1 VIERAIDDLANG
13 EVVEIISW
21 KSLAVGGRVVIET
34 ICEEIRARDLFIADV
49 TALNPNVLFELG
61 YAIAHRKR
69 VWLVLDPNIEKAKL
83 DFERFQLLTTIGYCP
98 YSNSHE
104 ITAGFYREQ
113 PFEHLDQALYD
124 ELANSAAPISN
135 RDALLYLKSQV
146 NTEATIRIA
155 RKVGS
160 GPLKSVIDDP
170 TEIRVQPLSWY
181 AQQVTSSFAVVCHL
195 LATDYQNW
203 ELHNAKHALVA
214 GLAHGLSKPLLMLG
228 HEPYVSPID
237 YRDLLRVH
245 RTAAATEAIFN
256 EWLLPLIEQYEKR
269 RAQGLQYEAEARAKG
284 ELRNIAIGDPV
295 AEFESDSIPDYFVE
309 TAAYSESLRS
319 KHSILVGRKGAGK
332 TATLYKLSQELGAD
346 PRNHI
351 CIIKPVDYEL
361 EGLLDMLRQEIP
373 RAEKGYLVES
383 FWKFLVYTELTKS
396 VYDELLSKPDYY
408 VRTDD
413 ESRLCEF
420 VEQHRSLITSE
431 FSARLEAVVTR
442 LVDLKTRGS
451 SEQQRVRISE
461 RLHSEMIGKLRVL
474 LGKVLVA
481 KSKVVILVDNLD
493 KAWTASADL
502 ELLSEFLYSL
512 LGVSDRVAQEFSKD
526 ASRLNPINLYFTL
539 FLRSDIHAS
548 MIRFARERDK
558 LPVRRLTWQD
568 PELLRRVVEERFLA
582 SGAHVTHPVEVWDR
596 YFTPTLRGTPT
607 RECLMEVILPRP
619 RDLIYLVKASL
630 EFAINRGHAR
640 IEEKDLLA
648 GLEQYSRFALDS
660 LLVEAAPRIPTIEA
674 LLLNL
679 VGGPDVVTEET
690 LRREMMAAGYKPEQ
704 LDSVLDALGELT
716 FLGYEVASGRFEFLY
731 ELDSAAKVLSMA
743 RKTADESNGGIR
755 RFFIHPAYHP
765 YLELRPTATAPGQL
779 AIEM

>member
-1 VIERAIDDLANG
+1 MRFVDGVNAEAEGGLFRPSGPVLNSCCSRGQVGIELDSGVYNGPMRPLTTCFVAYPSAPISRAESIERAIEELDSG
-13 EVVEIISW
+13 GVVQIIGW

-34 ICEEIRARDLFIADV
+34 ICEEIRTRDLFIADV
-49 TALNPNVLFELG
+49 TTLNPNVLFELG

-69 VWLVLDPNIEKAKL
+69 VWLVLDPNIERARL

-113 PFEHLDQALYD
+113 PYEHLDQVLYD
-124 ELANSAAPISN
+124 ELVASAPPVAK

-170 TEIRVQPLSWY
+170 TEVRVQPFSWY
-181 AQQVTSSFAVVCHL
+181 AQQVNASFAVVCHL
-195 LATDYQNW
+195 LSTDYQSW

-214 GLAHGLSKPLLMLG
+214 GLAHGLGKPLLMLG

-237 YRDLLRVH
+237 YRDLLRIH
-245 RTAAATEAIFN
+245 RTAAAAEAIFN
-256 EWLLPLIEQYEKR
+256 EWLLPLIEQYERR

-309 TAAYSESLRS
+309 TAAYNESLRS
-319 KHSILVGRKGAGK
+319 KHTILVGRKGAGK
-332 TATLYKLSQELGAD
+332 TATLYKLQQGLGAD

-351 CIIKPVDYEL
+351 CVIKPVDYEL

-396 VYDELLSKPDYY
+396 VYDDLLAKPDYY
-408 VRTDD
+408 IRTED

-420 VEQHRSLITSE
+420 VEEHRSLITSE
-431 FSARLEAVVTR
+431 FSARLETVVAR
-442 LVDLKTRGS
+442 LVDLKEGGS
-451 SEQQRVRISE
+451 GEQQRIRISE

-493 KAWTASADL
+493 KVWTESADL
-502 ELLSEFLYSL
+502 
-512 LGVSDRVAQEFSKD
+512 
-526 ASRLNPINLYFTL
+526 
-539 FLRSDIHAS
+539 
-548 MIRFARERDK
+548 
-558 LPVRRLTWQD
+558 
-568 PELLRRVVEERFLA
+568 
-582 SGAHVTHPVEVWDR
+582 
-596 YFTPTLRGTPT
+596 
-607 RECLMEVILPRP
+607 
-619 RDLIYLVKASL
+619 
-630 EFAINRGHAR
+630 
-640 IEEKDLLA
+640 
-648 GLEQYSRFALDS
+648 
-660 LLVEAAPRIPTIEA
+660 
-674 LLLNL
+674 
-679 VGGPDVVTEET
+679 
-690 LRREMMAAGYKPEQ
+690 
-704 LDSVLDALGELT
+704 
-716 FLGYEVASGRFEFLY
+716 
-731 ELDSAAKVLSMA
+731 
-743 RKTADESNGGIR
+743 
-755 RFFIHPAYHP
+755 
-765 YLELRPTATAPGQL
+765 
-779 AIEM
+779 